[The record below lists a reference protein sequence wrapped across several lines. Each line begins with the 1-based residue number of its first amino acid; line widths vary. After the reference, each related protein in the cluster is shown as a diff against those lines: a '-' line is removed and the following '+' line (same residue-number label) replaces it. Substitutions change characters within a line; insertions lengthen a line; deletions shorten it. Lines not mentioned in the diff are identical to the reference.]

1 MRILVLGGV
10 GQLGQCI
17 SKVATERGITS
28 ITYADEFVGN
38 ILDMKVLENLFV
50 QEKPEYVIN
59 CAAYT
64 AVDKAE
70 DEVDLARKINR
81 DGAENIAKLC
91 LKFDATMLQVST
103 DFIFE
108 GNVPSLLTET
118 DPTVPI
124 SVYGLTKL
132 EGEKSV
138 EAILEKY
145 YIVRTAWLYSEFAG
159 NFMKTMLRL
168 GSERDS
174 LGIIADQVGSPTYG
188 VDLAGAL
195 LDIITS
201 DKKAYGIYHYSNE
214 GAISWYDF
222 AQAIFELGNVAV
234 IVNPL
239 KTSEYP
245 TKATRPAFSVMDKTK
260 IKTTFGIKVPYWRDS
275 LKVAI
280 NSLPQ
285 GR

>member
-1 MRILVLGGV
+1 MNILVLGGT
-10 GQLGQCI
+10 GQLGQCLQ
-17 SKVATERGITS
+17 KVASERNIKS
-28 ITYADEFVGN
+28 ITFADEFVGN
-38 ILDMKVLENLFV
+38 ILDIEVLEKLFT
-50 QEKPEYVIN
+50 QEKPVFVIN

-70 DEVDLARKINR
+70 DEVDLSRKINR

-91 LKFDATMLQVST
+91 LKFDATMFQVST

-118 DPTVPI
+118 DPAIPI

-132 EGEKSV
+132 EGEKAV
-138 EAILEKY
+138 EAILDKH

-174 LGIIADQVGSPTYG
+174 LGIIVDQIGSPTYG

-195 LDIITS
+195 LDMIAS
-201 DKKAYGIYHYSNE
+201 DKKAYGIYHFSNE

-222 AQAIFELGNVAV
+222 AQAIFELGNVNV

-245 TKATRPAFSVMDKTK
+245 TKAARPAFSVMDKTK
-260 IKTTFGIKVPYWRDS
+260 IKTTFGIKVPYWRNS
-275 LKVAI
+275 LKIALS
-280 NSLPQ
+280 NL
-285 GR
+285 

>member
-1 MRILVLGGV
+1 MNILVLGGT
-10 GQLGQCI
+10 GQLGQCLQR
-17 SKVATERGITS
+17 VASERNITL
-28 ITYADEFVGN
+28 ITFADEVVGN
-38 ILDMKVLENLFV
+38 ILDMEVLEKLFTH
-50 QEKPEYVIN
+50 EKPAFVIN

-70 DEVDLARKINR
+70 DEVDLARRINR

-91 LKFDATMLQVST
+91 AKFDTTMLQIST

-108 GNVPSLLTET
+108 GNIPRLLTET
-118 DPTVPI
+118 DPTAPL

-132 EGEKSV
+132 EGEKAV
-138 EAILEKY
+138 EAILKKH

-168 GSERDS
+168 GTERDS

-188 VDLAGAL
+188 VDLASAL
-195 LDIITS
+195 LDMIASNKI
-201 DKKAYGIYHYSNE
+201 AYGIYHYSNE

-222 AQAIFELGNVAV
+222 AQAIFELGKVDV
-234 IVNPL
+234 TVNPL

-275 LKVAI
+275 LKIAI
-280 NSLPQ
+280 NKL
-285 GR
+285 

>member
-1 MRILVLGGV
+1 MNILVLGGT
-10 GQLGQCI
+10 GQLGQCLQ
-17 SKVATERGITS
+17 KVASERNITS
-28 ITYADEFVGN
+28 ITFADEFVGN
-38 ILDMKVLENLFV
+38 ILDMDILEKLFT
-50 QEKPEYVIN
+50 QEKPTFVIN

-70 DEVDLARKINR
+70 DEVDLSRKINR

-108 GNVPSLLTET
+108 GNIPSLLTET

-132 EGEKSV
+132 EGEKAV
-138 EAILEKY
+138 EAILVKH
-145 YIVRTAWLYSEFAG
+145 YIIRTAWLYSEFAG

-168 GSERDS
+168 GTERDS
-174 LGIIADQVGSPTYG
+174 LGIIADQIGSPTYG
-188 VDLAGAL
+188 VDLASAL
-195 LDIITS
+195 LDIIAS
-201 DKKAYGIYHYSNE
+201 EKKAYGIYHYSNE

-222 AQAIFELGNVAV
+222 AQAIFELGNVD
-234 IVNPL
+234 IRVNPL

-275 LKVAI
+275 LKIALLA
-280 NSLPQ
+280 NA
-285 GR
+285 